1 MSASKLIRPSIDY
14 KDDYL
19 EALKEYHDEG
29 RYLYQDIARLT
40 HDFDGF
46 IEELKTEKG
55 YPHQPYQDWVEP
67 VPETIVWLVKDKKY
81 IGTVDIRHRINW
93 HLEKWG
99 GHVHFNIRPSMRG
112 LGYGMKILK
121 KAIPIIN
128 YIGVDKALITINP
141 EDKVGIRI
149 VESCGAVF
157 EDETV
162 ATDCFPAMRRY
173 WLDCT

>member
-1 MSASKLIRPSIDY
+1 MSASKLIRPSIEY

-19 EALKEYHDEG
+19 EALVEYHAEG
-29 RYLYQDIARLT
+29 RYLHQDIGLLT
-40 HDFDGF
+40 HDFEGF
-46 IEELKTEKG
+46 IKELKAEKG

-81 IGTVDIRHRINW
+81 IGTVDIRHRLNW

-112 LGYGMKILK
+112 MGYGMKILK

-128 YIGVDKALITINP
+128 YIGIDKALITIRP
-141 EDKVGIRI
+141 DDKAGARI
-149 VESCGAVF
+149 AEACGAEF
-157 EDETV
+157 EDETIE
-162 ATDCFPAMRRY
+162 TDCFPAMRRY